1 MTVLAGLIVTFIIM
15 IGIFL
20 ILGSIVLLTNWTW
33 HLGEAKE
40 DTTSYAWGNFND
52 FLRMYNST
60 KWTNIHKDFV
70 TQWDEN
76 WNSISWV
83 SKIGII
89 RFNRIGMKLDLIS
102 YICYKIWWMS
112 KKAPVESIKQ
122 VENPW
127 GREVK

>member
-1 MTVLAGLIVTFIIM
+1 MTVLAGLSVTFSIM

-20 ILGSIVLLTNWTW
+20 IFGSTALLTDWIW
-33 HLGEAKE
+33 HLGEAK
-40 DTTSYAWGNFND
+40 DNTTSYAWGNFDD

-60 KWTNIHKDFV
+60 KWTNIYKDFV
-70 TQWDEN
+70 TQEDKN
-76 WNSISWV
+76 MNNISWV
-83 SKIGII
+83 SENGTI

-102 YICYKIWWMS
+102 YIRYKIWWKN
-112 KKAPVESIKQ
+112 KKELVKNIKQ